1 MYGKGSLD
9 LSPLYSFASATSVGI
24 QQLPVGL
31 MNSTEIVE
39 LGGSVTSL
47 AYP

>member
-1 MYGKGSLD
+1 MGKDPWIFPPCAL
-9 LSPLYSFASATSVGI
+9 FASADSVGI
-24 QQLPVGL
+24 QQLPVEL